1 MTQGD
6 RWTTVL
12 LAFAGLLM
20 IVAIILVFGVAPD
33 PVNLVTPVERFSQR
47 IFYFHVP
54 TWWVGFLAFVVAA
67 GSGLLYLIT
76 SHERWDV
83 ISASSVEIGVAFTT
97 MGLITGSIWAKP
109 TWNTWWTWDP
119 RLTTAAIGWLMYI
132 GYLML
137 RGAID
142 NPERRARFAAVF
154 AIIAFL
160 SVPLNFMAIRWW
172 RTIHPVV
179 IGSGSAD
186 AQGDFAL
193 GPTIQI
199 VFFFCV
205 FAFTVLYFAL
215 MVLRVRTEWLARR
228 VEHLKQRVIFR

>member
-6 RWTTVL
+6 RLTAILLGLTGVL
-12 LAFAGLLM
+12 M
-20 IVAIILVFGVAPD
+20 VVAIILVFGVAPD
-33 PVNLVTPVERFSQR
+33 PSNLVTPVERFSQR

-54 TWWVGFLAFVVAA
+54 TWWVGFIGFFVAA
-67 GSGLLYLIT
+67 GAGLLYLIT
-76 SHERWDV
+76 RHERWDV
-83 ISASSVEIGVAFTT
+83 ISLSSVEIGVAFTT

-186 AQGDFAL
+186 AQGGFAL
-193 GPTIQI
+193 GDTIRM
-199 VFFFCV
+199 VFFFCLI
-205 FAFTVLYFAL
+205 AFTVLYFAL
-215 MVLRVRTEWLARR
+215 MVLRTRTEWLVRR